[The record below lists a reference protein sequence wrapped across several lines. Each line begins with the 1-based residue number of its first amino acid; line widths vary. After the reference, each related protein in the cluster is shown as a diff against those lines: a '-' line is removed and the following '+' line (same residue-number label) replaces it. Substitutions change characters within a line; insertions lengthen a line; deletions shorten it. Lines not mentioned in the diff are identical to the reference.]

1 MTTRY
6 GPEQQSR
13 QWPYPGDLDGFLEAV
28 RADPAD
34 DYDTRMRIEMFM
46 LTPVAKRMPTEL
58 KDALVAA
65 GLLAIE
71 DRRRAERRL
80 LP

>member
-13 QWPYPGDLDGFLEAV
+13 DWPYPTDLAGFLEPV

-34 DYDTRMRIEMFM
+34 EYDTRMRIEMFM
-46 LTPVAKRMPTEL
+46 MTPVARRMPVEL
-58 KDALVAA
+58 RQALVGA
-65 GLLAIE
+65 GLLGP
-71 DRRRAERRL
+71 AERRR
-80 LP
+80 

>member
-6 GPEQQSR
+6 GPEQQSHD
-13 QWPYPGDLDGFLEAV
+13 WAYPTAPAGFLDAV

-46 LTPVAKRMPTEL
+46 MTPVARRMPVEL
-58 KDALVAA
+58 RKALVDA
-65 GLLAIE
+65 GVLTGHAKP
-71 DRRRAERRL
+71 RL
-80 LP
+80 R